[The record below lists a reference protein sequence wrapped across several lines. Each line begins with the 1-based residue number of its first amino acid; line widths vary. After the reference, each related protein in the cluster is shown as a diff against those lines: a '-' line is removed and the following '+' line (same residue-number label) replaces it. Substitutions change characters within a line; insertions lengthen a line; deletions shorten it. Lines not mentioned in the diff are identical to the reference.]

1 MSKRVTSKSNVLG
14 FDDRAVGV
22 FQQSK
27 SNGASL
33 SFTRKN
39 VYSTK
44 NNPLCGITFFTWLK
58 MLFKFGHW
66 IELKY
71 YFRVLFIS
79 VLSMINLVLSWV
91 EAWKYSAL
99 IEAVDL
105 PDDPVFIVG
114 HPRTGTTLVHN
125 LLSSDHDNFFYCST
139 FCAGFPSAFLWFEKF
154 GKKLFASAMEKTRPM
169 DSMPLHFDLPQEDEL
184 ATNMLSGGYS
194 YYMPLWFMKQE
205 PFFRRYLDFS
215 SVRLACDTSY

>member
-1 MSKRVTSKSNVLG
+1 MSKRGVFKSRANAVG
-14 FDDRAVGV
+14 FDDNKVDIDKLA
-22 FQQSK
+22 S
-27 SNGASL
+27 SGANL
-33 SFTRKN
+33 SFTCKN

-44 NNPLCGITFFTWLK
+44 NNPLCGITLFKWLVF
-58 MLFKFGHW
+58 LFKFGQW

-71 YFRVLFIS
+71 YFRAFFVTM
-79 VLSMINLVLSWV
+79 LSMFNSILSWV
-91 EAWKYSAL
+91 EEWKYGTR
-99 IEAVDL
+99 IRNMEL

-125 LLSSDHDNFFYCST
+125 LLASDSENFFYCST
-139 FCAGFPSAFLWFEKF
+139 FCAGFPSAFLWFEKI

-184 ATNMLSGGYS
+184 ATNMLSAGCS

-215 SVRLACDTSY
+215 VVWLNI